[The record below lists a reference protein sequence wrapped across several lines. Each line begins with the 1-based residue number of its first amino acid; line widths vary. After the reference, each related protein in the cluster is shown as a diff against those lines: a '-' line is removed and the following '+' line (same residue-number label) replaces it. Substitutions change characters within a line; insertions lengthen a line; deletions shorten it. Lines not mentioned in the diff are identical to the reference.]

1 MEITRKEPDDLIELL
16 FVNDAIIYVEQDTHK
31 ICCVIIFVYLYKW
44 KGWQAMVASPTAMI
58 SLITV
63 LAIILLSFIN
73 QIKHN
78 KQEPLIV
85 YFTQK
90 LILFS
95 LSYLVLAAIW
105 FVSIVLL
112 GQISLFVSIGL
123 GSMITAAFVYILIR
137 KWNKMEQYVSKFVK
151 QAYNRG

>member
-1 MEITRKEPDDLIELL
+1 
-16 FVNDAIIYVEQDTHK
+16 
-31 ICCVIIFVYLYKW
+31 
-44 KGWQAMVASPTAMI
+44 MVASPTAMI